1 MPLFRPTSLT
11 SFLVL
16 TCSSFV
22 PRSKLTREVIKWG
35 IKSHIP
41 RRASAVKLDASVEHA
56 STIASSEEDLPE
68 LPPHVV
74 NTFEEMCKAL
84 PKSGKQSYDTIAV
97 SMSERNKEHRKLKE
111 VSDGCIEGPV
121 HIL

>member
-1 MPLFRPTSLT
+1 MSR
-11 SFLVL
+11 LVL
-16 TCSSFV
+16 TCASFV

-41 RRASAVKLDASVEHA
+41 RRVSAIKLDASVKQA
-56 STIASSEEDLPE
+56 MSRASSEDTLPE
-68 LPPHVV
+68 LPPDVV

-111 VSDGCIEGPV
+111 VSDGCVEGIM
-121 HIL
+121 HLL